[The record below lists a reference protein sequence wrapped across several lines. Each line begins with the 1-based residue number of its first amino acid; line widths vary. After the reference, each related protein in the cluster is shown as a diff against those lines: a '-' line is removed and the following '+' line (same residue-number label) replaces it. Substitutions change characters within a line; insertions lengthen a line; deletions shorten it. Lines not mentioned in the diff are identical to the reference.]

1 MNVREIRK
9 MATRLM
15 WIPGTRPVNVPA
27 KMPRIS
33 GRIKWSMGCFGAK
46 NINLFCWVVV

>member
-1 MNVREIRK
+1 MKVREIRK

-27 KMPRIS
+27 RMPRVKDIIS
-33 GRIKWSMGCFGAK
+33 WNMDY
-46 NINLFCWVVV
+46 